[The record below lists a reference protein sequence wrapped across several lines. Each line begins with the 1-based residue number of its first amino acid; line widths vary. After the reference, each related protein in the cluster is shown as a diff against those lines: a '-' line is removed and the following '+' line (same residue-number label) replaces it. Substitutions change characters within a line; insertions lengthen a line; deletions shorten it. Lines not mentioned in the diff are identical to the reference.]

1 MNDSLQSA
9 HAVDDHKAIA
19 MVELVLPYTAKEFV
33 GLLLEFFSINILGP
47 DAHLGGSSDLGGDSG
62 YGEAAL
68 FAANCSAELKQ
79 LGININSGLIH
90 LVRRTGH
97 EELEVQSQLGGCQ
110 ADAVGLLHYLEHA
123 VGEGLEA
130 FVKELDSPASD
141 L

>member
-1 MNDSLQSA
+1 MSDALQAA
-9 HAVDDHKAIA
+9 HAIDDQQPAA
-19 MVELVLPYTAKEFV
+19 MVELVLPYTAEELV
-33 GLLLEFFSINILGP
+33 GLLLKLFSINILGP
-47 DAHLGGSSDLGGDSG
+47 DAHLAGSSDPDGDSG

-79 LGININSGLIH
+79 LGINLNSGLVH

-110 ADAVGLLHYLEHA
+110 ADAVGLLHYLDHA
-123 VGEGLEA
+123 VGEGLEP
-130 FVKELDSPASD
+130 FVKELDSPASN